1 MLVLSL
7 RAAPLAVLA
16 LLAFSA
22 PFRAQ
27 NALAGDPVVGVL
39 TTRAQANKQ
48 FLLRGTLPVPPGT
61 FPRADGLVPFVL
73 LDPDGTP
80 LLTQVETVARHPGA
94 AEGASVV
101 ELIARASR
109 PDVPPGSE
117 LAFRVLAHPHRPP
130 PDELGDVPQSVR
142 DLLEDPDG
150 LELRLRD
157 VFGNRYTARPFDG
170 TGSVRVLRHG
180 PIQAEVRIHQTLQAT
195 PFVGGPQGTL
205 PHALGVHVYLSFF
218 RGSELV
224 GLDLRFHNGQDGHD
238 AGDPLDDPLDTFY
251 FRELEL
257 SVPSAWRIHSDVSD
271 PFLGPER
278 MEGPRCFR
286 TLVTGLPDE
295 KMHVIRWLGQFQR
308 RLALSP
314 DGTDALVEARAYLE
328 RSGQA
333 FATRGFDA
341 RDGHEYWSWWNH
353 ETPAYFPQAQLLPR
367 LDYTLRESVVDEVV
381 GGFDFLLGHLENGTG
396 VGDYPLTVGALGWGH
411 PYGVSYGGMTGGD
424 EIFCYD
430 GITTAWLASRSG
442 FRTFLALHRMQT
454 ERMPNALWSRDG
466 EPASVERW
474 VVENGDA
481 DYVPFR
487 MFVVPQLFGS
497 NPDPFGVRSAPRFQ
511 VDHVRAN
518 GLQPYYEGAHF
529 GFEPYDYQHFVRYT
543 RAAKVLAWLG
553 NDSLAKDDLQQQAEN
568 FHLAYHEHFSGFP
581 GSVQGSSLRSS
592 QDYVA
597 AHPAQGFPFG
607 RGEAWGLDCAVA
619 AYALGDADFRARKLP
634 WLRSIAELVAAGQ
647 GGCNGFIQSFVS
659 NKAVDGKYQARQAIE
674 QSISEHALVGLHE
687 SVFRSAYPREA
698 AQLRGVI
705 ERSLY
710 AFVSEMSWFPGERG
724 PWRFTGV
731 APLDPKLPIWCSRAD
746 MPSDAWTAGDVETY
760 QDWSSFGYGYRLTG
774 DDLFLRFARIQT
786 GGDDFE
792 DLVERLYAAGTD
804 NLENK
809 AALLAMVQRIRGE
822 L

>member
-1 MLVLSL
+1 MFVFSRRAASLAVLNVVAFSSSL
-7 RAAPLAVLA
+7 RA
-16 LLAFSA
+16 
-22 PFRAQ
+22 Q
-27 NALAGDPVVGVL
+27 NLQATDPIVGLL
-39 TTRAQANKQ
+39 TTRAQASKQ

-73 LDPDGTP
+73 LDGEGRA
-80 LLTQVETVARHPGA
+80 LLTQVETVTLHPDARD
-94 AEGASVV
+94 GASVV

-109 PDVPPGSE
+109 PEVPPGAT
-117 LAFRVLAHPHRPP
+117 LTFPVLARPHRPP
-130 PDELGDVPQSVR
+130 PDELEDVPESVR

-150 LELRLRD
+150 LELRLHD
-157 VFGNRYTARPFDG
+157 VFGNLYTARPFDG

-180 PIQAEVRIHQTLQAT
+180 PVQAEVRIHQTMRPT
-195 PFVGGPQGTL
+195 PAVAGPQGTL

-224 GLDLRFHNGQDGHD
+224 GLDVRFHNGQDGHD
-238 AGDPLDDPLDTFY
+238 ASDPLDDPLDTFY

-257 SVPSAWRIHSDVSD
+257 AVPSAWRIHADVED

-278 MEGPRCFR
+278 MEGTRCLR
-286 TLVTGLPDE
+286 PLVKGLAE
-295 KMHVIRWLGQFQR
+295 GKMHVVRWMGQFHR

-314 DGTDALVEARAYLE
+314 EGPDALVEARAYLE

-333 FATRGFDA
+333 FATRGTDPQ
-341 RDGHEYWSWWNH
+341 DGHEYWSWWNPD
-353 ETPAYFPQAQLLPR
+353 TAAYFPQAQLLPR
-367 LDYTLRESVVDEVV
+367 LDFAPHASVVDEVV
-381 GGFDFLLGHLENGTG
+381 GAYDFLLGHLVNGTG
-396 VGDYPLTVGALGWGH
+396 VGDYPLTAGVLGWGH
-411 PYGVSYGGMTGGD
+411 PYGVSYGGMTGGN
-424 EIFCYD
+424 EIFGFD

-454 ERMPNALWSRDG
+454 ERMPNALWSADG
-466 EPASVERW
+466 QPASVEGW

-487 MFVVPQLFGS
+487 LYVVPQLFGS

-511 VDHVRAN
+511 SDHVRAN
-518 GLQPYYEGAHF
+518 GLEPYYEGVHL

-553 NDSLAKDDLQQQAEN
+553 NDSLAKDDLCQQAEN
-568 FHLAYHEHFSGFP
+568 FHLSYHEHFSGYP
-581 GSVQGSSLRSS
+581 GSVQGSSLRAQ

-597 AHPAQGFPFG
+597 AHPGQGLPFG

-619 AYALGDADFRARKLP
+619 AYALGDPEFRARKLP
-634 WLRSIAELVAAGQ
+634 WLTSIAELVAAGQ
-647 GGCNGFIQSFVS
+647 GACNGFIQAFVS

-674 QSISEHALVGLHE
+674 QSITEHALVGLHE
-687 SVFRSAYPREA
+687 SVFRGAHPNEA
-698 AQLRGVI
+698 TLLRGVI
-705 ERSLY
+705 ERSLQ
-710 AFVSEMSWFPGERG
+710 AFISEMSWFPGERG
-724 PWRFTGV
+724 PWRYTGV
-731 APLDPKLPIWCSRAD
+731 APLDPDLPIWCARAD
-746 MPSDAWTAGDVETY
+746 MPADAWTAGDIETY

-774 DDLFLRFARIQT
+774 DPLFLRFARFQT
-786 GGDDFE
+786 GGENFE

-809 AALLAMVQRIRGE
+809 AALLDRKSVV
-822 L
+822 